1 MAFHN
6 VSLPDAFQY
15 GSTFGFGLATIV
27 QGTASGHEYR
37 IARQAQARH
46 RYRPLKQLQTTE
58 EAAEL
63 KEFILG
69 RRGALHSFRIK
80 DWNDYSSN
88 ADGKTA
94 PTMIDQAI
102 ATGDGSTT
110 TFQLTKTYDADSAA
124 PLTRIITLPV
134 SGSVLVA
141 VDGSLATVTVNTGGT
156 VTFSAAP
163 SNGADITAGFKFDVP
178 VRFAESVD
186 TYAGMRAD
194 AYGSWSMDALECI
207 EVLNETEWP
216 ETWFAGGAPPDPIG
230 GSTDV
235 SLSAADGKLQLFNQ
249 TASIN
254 AYLPAPDYY
263 PGGADI
269 FVVAVLPTATGT
281 VQLRDDTGA
290 AVGTAI
296 AAGSTKR
303 VGLIVS
309 GGAATWVVY

>member
-6 VSLPDAFQY
+6 VSLPDSFQY

-27 QGTASGHEYR
+27 HGTASGHEYR
-37 IARQAQARH
+37 IARQSQARH

-69 RRGALHSFRIK
+69 RRGALHSWRLK

-110 TFQLTKTYDADSAA
+110 TFQLTKTYDVDGAA

-156 VTFSAAP
+156 VTFSVAP
-163 SNGADITAGFKFDVP
+163 SNGLDITAGFKFDVP

-186 TYAGMRAD
+186 AYAGMRAD
-194 AYGSWSMDALECI
+194 AYGSWSMDALECV

-216 ETWFAGGAPPDPIG
+216 ETWFAGGCTDHGAV
-230 GSTDV
+230 SSDV
-235 SLSAADGKLQLFNQ
+235 SIAAADGKLHHFNQ

-263 PGGADI
+263 PGGADV
-269 FVVAVLPTATGT
+269 FVVSVKSTATGT

-303 VGLIVS
+303 VGLLVS
-309 GGAATWVVY
+309 GGTATWVVY